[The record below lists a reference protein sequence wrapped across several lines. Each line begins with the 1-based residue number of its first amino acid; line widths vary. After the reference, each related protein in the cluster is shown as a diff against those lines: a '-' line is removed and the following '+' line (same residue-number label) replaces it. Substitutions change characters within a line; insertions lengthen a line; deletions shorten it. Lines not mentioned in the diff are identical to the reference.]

1 MDNISLKDSREV
13 AERIISNVQKV
24 IVGKNLS
31 IKLGVMALL
40 CKGHVLIDGVPGV
53 GKTMLARSIAAST
66 GGSFKRIQ
74 CTSDLLPSDITGTY
88 IFDQKDRDFHFRP
101 GPIIANLV
109 LVDEVNRASPRTQS
123 AFLEAMEERQVT
135 VDGVTHETPQPF
147 FLLATR
153 NPAEHGGTFP
163 LPETELDRFLLR
175 IRLGYPTPEEEVAI
189 IEGQL
194 PVHPI
199 SNLGKVVDI
208 QEVTLAQE
216 AVRRVFVDRLITD
229 YIISVTE
236 ATRNH
241 PSIYLGASPRASLA
255 LVGLAQA
262 NALLEARDFVLPDDV
277 KAVATSALGHRIFLT
292 PEGRG
297 QGTEDDV
304 VQTILESIP
313 VERRTSQ
320 QSFPF
325 PSVRPPPTQ

>member
-1 MDNISLKDSREV
+1 MENISLKDSREV
-13 AERIISNVQKV
+13 AERIIANVEKV
-24 IVGKNLS
+24 MVGKS
-31 IKLGVMALL
+31 SSVKLGVMALL
-40 CKGHVLIDGVPGV
+40 CQGHILIDGVPGV
-53 GKTMLARSIAAST
+53 GKTMLARSIAVSA

-74 CTSDLLPSDITGTY
+74 CTSDLLPSDIIGTY

-101 GPIIANLV
+101 GPIMANLV

-135 VDGVTHETPQPF
+135 VDGVTHDTPQPF

-175 IRLGYPTPEEEVAI
+175 IRLDYPTPEEEVAI
-189 IEGQL
+189 VERQL

-199 SNLGKVVDI
+199 RNLGQVV
-208 QEVTLAQE
+208 EVEEVVLAQE
-216 AVRRVFVDRLITD
+216 AVRRVFVDRLVTD
-229 YIISVTE
+229 YVISVVD

-262 NALLEARDFVLPDDV
+262 HALLEDREFILPDDV
-277 KAVATSALGHRIFLT
+277 KAVATAAIGHRIFLT
-292 PEGRG
+292 AEGRAE
-297 QGTEDDV
+297 GTEDQV
-304 VQTILESIP
+304 IESILESVP
-313 VERRTSQ
+313 VERRPDQ

-325 PSVRPPPTQ
+325 PSVRPPGG